1 MAGMLTQAAINGFKE
16 HTRADILKARYKVGG
31 TYHDAVIQSKDYLS
45 DGRLA
50 VKILVEP
57 PETGTVTVSEIQI
70 YDVAGNLWL
79 KKQENIVR
87 ESVSTGILY
96 RFTFDFKEN

>member
-1 MAGMLTQAAINGFKE
+1 MAGMLTESAIRGFKE
-16 HTRADILKARYKVGG
+16 HTRVDIEKARYKVGG
-31 TYHDAVIQSKDYLS
+31 TYYDAVIQSKEYMS

-57 PETGTVTVSEIQI
+57 PGNNTVTVSEIQI
-70 YDVAGNLWL
+70 YDTAGNLWL
-79 KKQENIVR
+79 KKAENIVR